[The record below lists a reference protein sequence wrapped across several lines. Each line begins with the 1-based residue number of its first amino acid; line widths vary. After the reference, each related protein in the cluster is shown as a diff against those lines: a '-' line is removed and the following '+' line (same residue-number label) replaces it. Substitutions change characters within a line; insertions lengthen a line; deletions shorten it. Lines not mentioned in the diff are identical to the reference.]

1 MAEARDERSECDV
14 SRASGPRARAGSPRH
29 RKKYISYFL
38 RFIVAGTALY
48 LAFRG
53 ENFKQVAEILLGLN
67 LWVFAGAIGV
77 YILGQLIFVSRWSL
91 LLKVQS
97 IRIGFWPAVRLHF
110 LGLFYNNCL
119 PGSIGGD
126 LPRAWY
132 VTRHTDKKLEA
143 ALSVFVDRVIG
154 LTGMLIMAFGCYW
167 FIPEETR
174 KGGFSFSFE
183 LNIFGRIAEYK
194 SVLIWLGVVLAVI
207 IVFLV
212 SNRKGRS
219 LLSRGFEVIGRHGL
233 SVLSKIRQSI
243 RIYCHKWPAI
253 IGALLL
259 TFCCQ
264 SMTVVAMWLLGSQI
278 GIDVPA
284 KYYFVFFPISWLL
297 GAVPISVG
305 GLGIMEGWLK
315 VMFMRVGT
323 MSGEDALA
331 LALCQRL
338 VFLLASLPGAVIH
351 LIGAH
356 LPRVIGEEVISRSE
370 PKDFF
375 IDYNKPE
382 D

>member
-1 MAEARDERSECDV
+1 MPEARDEKSECDV
-14 SRASGPRARAGSPRH
+14 SRAPRPQARAGSRRH
-29 RKKYISYFL
+29 RRKYISYLL

-53 ENFKQVAEILLGLN
+53 ENFADVFDVLLGLN

-91 LLKVQS
+91 LLRVQS

-132 VTRHTDKKLEA
+132 VTKHTDKKLAA

-183 LNIFGRIAEYK
+183 LNIFSRIAEYK

-207 IVFLV
+207 IVLLV

-219 LLSRGFEVIGRHGL
+219 LLSRGFEAIGRHGL
-233 SVLSKIRQSI
+233 SVLSKTRQSI
-243 RIYCHKWPAI
+243 RIYCRKWPAI

-264 SMTVVAMWLLGSQI
+264 GMTVVAMWLLGSQI

-338 VFLLASLPGAVIH
+338 IFLLASLPGAIIH
-351 LIGAH
+351 LVGAH
-356 LPRVIGEEVISRSE
+356 LPREIGQDVVPGGES
-370 PKDFF
+370 KDFF
-375 IDYNKPE
+375 IDYDKPAE
-382 D
+382 